1 MTLKERFP
9 TTNHLVAFIECNL
22 IDAKLQNLFENYI
35 YCHNYLL
42 KNINNDYVDLDGYV
56 TNVHKAGLALTIY
69 INNKLD
75 RL

>member
-75 RL
+75 IL